1 MILNSLDTVTLDAF
15 VEALCQLDS
24 LPKELQQQINQIGRA
39 FDQNPTA
46 AANQLHELAEHDCLK
61 SVYQQ
66 ARIEIQKQ
74 YQPQEK
80 SRYFSAEKQNQK
92 GVKPAD
98 ETSNFAIKVKVLKA
112 DDSVAAA
119 KTLQPEPPQD
129 APEIEATN

>member
-1 MILNSLDTVTLDAF
+1 MTLNSLDTVTLDAF
-15 VEALCQLDS
+15 VEALRQLDS

-39 FDQNPTA
+39 FDENPTA
-46 AANQLHELAEHDCLK
+46 AVNQLHELAEHDCLK

-66 ARIEIQKQ
+66 ARVEIQKQ

-98 ETSNFAIKVKVLKA
+98 ETSNFAIKVKVMKA

-119 KTLQPEPPQD
+119 KNLQPEPPQD
-129 APEIEATN
+129 APETEATN